1 MTTPPTPS
9 PTPRAAEATEAT
21 EVPAE
26 VPEPV
31 TEPVAESVAA
41 ETRPPSRALRAV
53 VLLAVQLCFV
63 GSWLGA
69 FLSTAPT
76 NIPVAL
82 VGPPGST
89 LAATQQWANQL
100 GVLPGTPMAVT
111 AVADRA
117 GADQLIGS
125 QRVDAALV
133 LAEAG
138 KQDELVVA
146 GAAGADVLNSLVSVL
161 NQVERQLHRTGTV
174 TVVHPSAP
182 DDPRGL
188 SGFLL
193 VVGWLAGAVTVGL
206 LLGGRRLRGDRR
218 ALARAFGLL
227 AGYGVV
233 SAVLSVA
240 LATGVF
246 HALTGNVLLLSL
258 VGVLV
263 TVGTGAV
270 LLAART
276 AGDALPVGLALLLVG
291 AIGLP
296 SAGALP
302 AAVLL
307 PQLWRGVGP
316 WLPPGAGTDAV
327 RGVAYFGGGG
337 ALTPI
342 LVLVGYLLVGA
353 VLAVLAGAR
362 GRATS

>member
-9 PTPRAAEATEAT
+9 PTPRAPEETREDTPDVNPEAEAPSAEREPTED
-21 EVPAE
+21 
-26 VPEPV
+26 
-31 TEPVAESVAA
+31 S
-41 ETRPPSRALRAV
+41 RPPSRVLRAV

-69 FLSTAPT
+69 FLSGAPT

-82 VGPPGST
+82 VGPPGAT
-89 LAATQQWANQL
+89 LGATQQWANQL
-100 GVLPGTPMAVT
+100 GVLPGTPMSVT

-117 GADQLIGS
+117 EADRLIGG

-133 LAEAG
+133 LADPG

-146 GAAGADVLNSLVSVL
+146 GAAGSDVLNSLVSVL

-188 SGFLL
+188 TGFLL
-193 VVGWLAGAVTVGL
+193 VVSWLAGAVTVGL

-218 ALARAFGLL
+218 GLARAFGLL
-227 AGYGVV
+227 AGYAVV
-233 SAVLSVA
+233 SAVLSVG

-246 HALTGNVLLLSL
+246 QALTGNMLLLSL

-276 AGDALPVGLALLLVG
+276 AGDALPVGLALLLFG
-291 AIGLP
+291 SIGLP

-307 PQLWRGVGP
+307 PPLWRGVGP

-342 LVLVGYLLVGA
+342 LVLVGYVLVGA
-353 VLAVLAGAR
+353 ALAVLASAR
-362 GRATS
+362 GRARS